1 MLLVEAQKRPCGAA
15 KTNFYGQD
23 EPLSRLS
30 LAALVVMPRS
40 LRHYIEVAFCGFG
53 EAEFHVQND
62 LCRTTDAIRRTLFLN
77 GVPLVDLGI
86 QHLGR
91 IRSVPVFGTPLL
103 VACING
109 STAKLTICF
118 RLEAFTENCPI
129 LSENIW

>member
-1 MLLVEAQKRPCGAA
+1 MLLVEAQKWPCGAA

-30 LAALVVMPRS
+30 FAALVFTLRS
-40 LRHYIEVAFCGFG
+40 LRHHIEFAFCGFG
-53 EAEFHVQND
+53 EAEFHAQNN

-77 GVPLVDLGI
+77 RVPFVDLGI

-103 VACING
+103 
-109 STAKLTICF
+109 
-118 RLEAFTENCPI
+118 
-129 LSENIW
+129 